1 MEMINLLEEHPKTA
15 TVIKQWLLERL
26 LESMKDSSVP
36 EEFKQL
42 AREQGIDNDRV
53 AGILNNTP
61 RALFDIFDSHKI
73 YVETLHETTG
83 FWWKIKD
90 SKDYIR
96 LASDP
101 YPTRKESD
109 SEAIVEAFKLLEEK
123 L

>member
-15 TVIKQWLLERL
+15 TVLKQWLLERL

-36 EEFKQL
+36 EEFKEL

-53 AGILNNTP
+53 AGILGNTP
-61 RALFDIFDSHKI
+61 RALFDIFDDHKI

-101 YPTRKESD
+101 YPIRKESD
-109 SEAIVEAFKLLEEK
+109 TEAIIEAFKLLEEK